1 MYRKNREKMPITSLG
16 IINLKI
22 DDKSIYKNEFNN
34 IINKIKNYKDD
45 INIYNIIKTINNI
58 NNKKLYYSIINDM
71 KINLMFLFV
80 RKKNSIEYIEFIKGK
95 YNISNEYS
103 YLKLLNYMTL
113 EEIDVIKN
121 NNFTDIWNNLW
132 NINENNKILNL
143 RYENEYLNSKDK
155 FEKIDK
161 SVFEKIKIIYNEPEW
176 GFPKGKKNRY
186 ETNLDCALREFNEE
200 TGMNKIII
208 LNSINPINEIF
219 YGTNNIKYKHIYY
232 ISLYD
237 DIINIIDKSYLND
250 CNEISDIEWYNYE
263 NSNIIIR
270 SYHIKKKMIIMNL
283 IKFISILIYK
293 NMI

>member
-22 DDKSIYKNEFNN
+22 NDKSIYINEFNN
-34 IINKIKNYKDD
+34 IINKIKNYNDD

-58 NNKKLYYSIINDM
+58 NNKKLFYNIINDM
-71 KINLMFLFV
+71 KINLLFLFV

-95 YNISNEYS
+95 YNISNQNS

-132 NINENNKILNL
+132 NITENNKLLNL

-237 DIINIIDKSYLND
+237 DINNIIDKSYLND

-270 SYHIKKKMIIMNL
+270 SYHIKKKMIIMNI

>member
-1 MYRKNREKMPITSLG
+1 M
-16 IINLKI
+16 
-22 DDKSIYKNEFNN
+22 
-34 IINKIKNYKDD
+34 
-45 INIYNIIKTINNI
+45 KT
-58 NNKKLYYSIINDM
+58 
-71 KINLMFLFV
+71 NLMFLFV

-113 EEIDVIKN
+113 EEIDIIKN

-143 RYENEYLNSKDK
+143 KYENEYLNSKDK

-161 SVFEKIKIIYNEPEW
+161 SAFEKIKIIYNEPEW
-176 GFPKGKKNRY
+176 GFPKGRKNKY
-186 ETNLDCALREFNEE
+186 ETNLDCAIREFNEE

-237 DIINIIDKSYLND
+237 DINNIIDKSYLND

-270 SYHIKKKMIIMNL
+270 SYHIKKKMIIMNI

-293 NMI
+293 NII

>member
-1 MYRKNREKMPITSLG
+1 
-16 IINLKI
+16 
-22 DDKSIYKNEFNN
+22 
-34 IINKIKNYKDD
+34 
-45 INIYNIIKTINNI
+45 
-58 NNKKLYYSIINDM
+58 
-71 KINLMFLFV
+71 
-80 RKKNSIEYIEFIKGK
+80 
-95 YNISNEYS
+95 
-103 YLKLLNYMTL
+103 MTL

-283 IKFISILIYK
+283 IKFISILIYA
-293 NMI
+293 NRNI